1 MRSGT
6 ASGQLRSLGARRRTF
21 RRRRSTN
28 PRTVRYGSVSVAIVP
43 RVLHGC
49 LSLMTKPPDR
59 SASTSCTGC
68 NEASDLGFDFT
79 FAFQPIVDVDARRVF
94 SYEALVR
101 GCNGEGAFWVLD
113 QINERNRYS
122 FDQACRRK
130 ALTLAARLRIETYI
144 NINFMPN
151 AVYRPELCIR
161 STLAAA
167 RHLKFPIERIMFEVS
182 EGEQMTSPDHLVAI
196 FKEYR
201 RLGITTAIDDFG
213 AGYSGLN
220 LLADYQPDYIKLDL
234 KLIRNVD
241 SERTRQA
248 IVRAIVSVCRELDIA
263 IIAEGIEYP
272 AEATWLRHAGVRLFQ
287 GYLFAR
293 PAFEAL
299 PAVAFEPLTN
309 SAVSAA

>member
-1 MRSGT
+1 
-6 ASGQLRSLGARRRTF
+6 
-21 RRRRSTN
+21 
-28 PRTVRYGSVSVAIVP
+28 
-43 RVLHGC
+43 
-49 LSLMTKPPDR
+49 MTKPPAR
-59 SASTSCTGC
+59 SASQSCTGC
-68 NEASDLGFDFT
+68 NEASALGFEFT
-79 FAFQPIVDVDARRVF
+79 FAFQPIVDIETRRVF

-101 GCNGEGAFWVLD
+101 GCGGEGAFWVLD
-113 QINERNRYS
+113 QVTEQNRYS
-122 FDQACRRK
+122 FDQACRKK
-130 ALTLAARLRIETYI
+130 ALTLASRLGIQTYL

-167 RHLKFPIERIMFEVS
+167 RSLNFPTERIMFEVS
-182 EGEQMTSPDHLVAI
+182 EGERLTSTEHLVAI

-201 RLGITTAIDDFG
+201 RLGFTTAIDDFG

-234 KLIRNVD
+234 KLIRNID

-248 IVRAIVSVCRELDIA
+248 IVRAIVGVCRELDIA
-263 IIAEGIEYP
+263 IIAEGVEYQ
-272 AEATWLRHAGVRLFQ
+272 AEATWLRHAGIRLFQ

-299 PAVAFEPLTN
+299 PEIALEPLAA